1 MVSNEEISRRL
12 ALKRRGL
19 NPDEEFK
26 KERGNICPNCGTAN
40 LENAKF
46 CIGCGSGLNKTST
59 PKMNEVKSN
68 SIVCPGCGSENRPG
82 SKFCIG
88 CGNSLETTA
97 NKHEENEKVPDSV
110 ICPECNFENNQG
122 SKFCVSCGDELATTN
137 VSEPEKNELIDSVIC
152 PECQSENKLES
163 KFCIKCG
170 SNLKETSN
178 ESIEDDV
185 SDIEMNEEEVQL
197 DIKNGTSSD
206 NEIADAH
213 EIHLDAES
221 TNPLDKK
228 VENNAEISSDIEN
241 ISEEE
246 VDDHPESDAKTSV
259 LDEIKKAKEL
269 LDMGAISEEEY
280 EKIKSKYLEQ
290 LN

>member
-19 NPDEEFK
+19 NPDEELK

-46 CIGCGSGLNKTST
+46 CIGCGSGLNKAST

-88 CGNSLETTA
+88 CGNSLATD
-97 NKHEENEKVPDSV
+97 KHEENEKVP
-110 ICPECNFENNQG
+110 
-122 SKFCVSCGDELATTN
+122 
-137 VSEPEKNELIDSVIC
+137 DSVIC

-185 SDIEMNEEEVQL
+185 SDIEMNEEEFQL
-197 DIKNGTSSD
+197 DIKNGTSPD
-206 NEIADAH
+206 NEIADAQ
-213 EIHLDAES
+213 EMHLDAES
-221 TNPLDKK
+221 TNPLDKT